1 MIKDLAHRNT
11 IKLKHY
17 LEFCILLSSN
27 LVSNNLVSNNLMSNN
42 LVSSC
47 LNFKI

>member
-1 MIKDLAHRNT
+1 MIKDFTHRST
-11 IKLKHY
+11 IKQKHY

-27 LVSNNLVSNNLMSNN
+27 LVS
-42 LVSSC
+42 SC

>member
-1 MIKDLAHRNT
+1 MIKDLAHRST

-17 LEFCILLSSN
+17 LEFCILLS
-27 LVSNNLVSNNLMSNN
+27 NNLVSSCLVPSCLVSNN

-47 LNFKI
+47 LNV